1 MNLTSE
7 VVPKLMSLATDL
19 STLKDR
25 AHAQMPT
32 EHSHAISKSID
43 DFMQTWD
50 PANAIHV
57 GQLFPD
63 FSLSDATGKQVSLKE
78 LLATGPLLISFY
90 RGGWCPYCNMALKAL
105 QDSLSA
111 IKSKGVTLVA
121 ISPELPDQSLTL
133 QEKSELQFPVLSDV
147 GNNLARKLG
156 IVFQQPDTV
165 RPILKAYGVDLQARN
180 GDDSYE
186 VPFPASYLIDTK
198 GVIRSAFLDPDYSR
212 RLEPSTAL
220 GWIDE
225 MQQR

>member
-1 MNLTSE
+1 
-7 VVPKLMSLATDL
+7 MSLATDL
-19 STLKDR
+19 STLKDG
-25 AHAQMPT
+25 AHAQMPK
-32 EHSHAISKSID
+32 EHSHAISKSIE

-50 PANAIHV
+50 PANAINV
-57 GQLFPD
+57 GQPFPD
-63 FSLSDATGKQVSLKE
+63 FILSDATGKQVSMKE
-78 LLATGPLLISFY
+78 LLAKGPLLISFY
-90 RGGWCPYCNMALKAL
+90 RGQWCPYCNMALKAL

-111 IKSKGVTLVA
+111 IKARGVTLVA
-121 ISPELPDQSLTL
+121 ISPELPNQSPTM
-133 QEKSELQFPVLSDV
+133 QEKNELQFPVLSDV

-156 IVFQQPDTV
+156 ILFQQPVTV

-186 VPFPASYLIDTK
+186 VPFPASYLIDSK
-198 GVIRSAFLDPDYSR
+198 GMIRYAFLDPDYTR

>member
-1 MNLTSE
+1 M
-7 VVPKLMSLATDL
+7 
-19 STLKDR
+19 
-25 AHAQMPT
+25 
-32 EHSHAISKSID
+32 
-43 DFMQTWD
+43 
-50 PANAIHV
+50 
-57 GQLFPD
+57 
-63 FSLSDATGKQVSLKE
+63 KE
-78 LLATGPLLISFY
+78 LLAKGPLLISFY

-111 IKSKGVTLVA
+111 IKAKGVTLVA

-133 QEKSELQFPVLSDV
+133 QEKSGLQFPVLSDV

-198 GVIRSAFLDPDYSR
+198 GVIRSALLDPDYTH
-212 RLEPSTAL
+212 RLEPSIAL

>member
-1 MNLTSE
+1 M
-7 VVPKLMSLATDL
+7 
-19 STLKDR
+19 
-25 AHAQMPT
+25 HAQMPK
-32 EHSHAISKSID
+32 EQAHVISKSIQD
-43 DFMQTWD
+43 LVQTWN
-50 PANAIHV
+50 PANTINV
-57 GQLFPD
+57 GQPFPD
-63 FSLSDATGKQVSLKE
+63 FSLSDATGKQVSMKE
-78 LLATGPLLISFY
+78 LLAKGPLLISFY

-111 IKSKGVTLVA
+111 IKAKDVTLVA

-147 GNNLARKLG
+147 GNNLARKLE
-156 IVFQQPDTV
+156 IVSQQPDTV

-198 GVIRSAFLDPDYSR
+198 GVIRSAFLDPDYTR

-225 MQQR
+225 MQEMDR

>member
-1 MNLTSE
+1 
-7 VVPKLMSLATDL
+7 MSLATDL
-19 STLKDR
+19 STLKDG
-25 AHAQMPT
+25 AHAQMPK
-32 EHSHAISKSID
+32 EHSHAISKSIE

-50 PANAIHV
+50 PANAINV
-57 GQLFPD
+57 GQPFPD
-63 FSLSDATGKQVSLKE
+63 FILSDATGKQVSMKE
-78 LLATGPLLISFY
+78 LLAKGPLLISFY
-90 RGGWCPYCNMALKAL
+90 RGQWCPYCNMALKAL

-111 IKSKGVTLVA
+111 IKARGVTLVA

-147 GNNLARKLG
+147 GNHLARKLG

-198 GVIRSAFLDPDYSR
+198 GMVRFAFLDPDYTR

>member
-1 MNLTSE
+1 
-7 VVPKLMSLATDL
+7 MSLAAEL
-19 STLKDR
+19 SSLNEG
-25 AHAQMPT
+25 AHAQMPK
-32 EHSHAISKSID
+32 EHSHAISTSIE
-43 DFMQTWD
+43 DFLQTWN
-50 PANAIHV
+50 PANAINV

-63 FSLSDATGKQVSLKE
+63 FGLSDATGRQVSLEE

-105 QDSLSA
+105 QHSLSA
-111 IKSKGVTLVA
+111 IKAKGVTLVA

-198 GVIRSAFLDPDYSR
+198 GMVRSAFLDPDYTR